1 MFNLGNNETP
11 EGRPLSS
18 TKTFLHLGSAFGKV
32 RGITGLSALLALGL
46 VASVLPACSAKAKKN
61 RTNSSNDGAAQNL
74 TGGIT
79 SQGSFLVGTNWKYC
93 SYVYSTKLPTGDA
106 YIFELTK
113 ITFTSNN
120 DIKMVGEA
128 YTSDEQCTKKLS
140 TEDVGKIAGIDYTPD
155 YFRFS
160 NQSFKYKVAAEGNP
174 SGAYDFDVTDDSG
187 YELYTEIRLKDNQFQ
202 LGYACLTEDNIK
214 AGDCAAIDGD
224 SPTRRARNFKTE
236 ELVISWNKWD

>member
-1 MFNLGNNETP
+1 M
-11 EGRPLSS
+11 SS
-18 TKTFLHLGSAFGKV
+18 TKSIKHLGQISTKARGPFSLTVLLILGIFG
-32 RGITGLSALLALGL
+32 SALT
-46 VASVLPACSAKAKKN
+46 SCSPTTKKN
-61 RTNSSNDGAAQNL
+61 RPNSSNQDSPQNL
-74 TGGIT
+74 TSGIKA
-79 SQGSFLVGTNWKYC
+79 QGSFLVGTNWKYC

-113 ITFTSNN
+113 ITFTSQS

-140 TEDVGKIAGIDYTPD
+140 SDEVEKIAGVDYSPD

-160 NQSFKYKVAAEGNP
+160 NQSFKYKVGAEANP
-174 SGAYDFDVTDDSG
+174 SGAYDFDVTDESG
-187 YELYTEIRLKDNQFQ
+187 YELYTEIRLKDNKFQ

-224 SPTRRARNFKTE
+224 SPARRARNFKTE
-236 ELVISWNKWD
+236 ELIITWNKWD